1 MGLVPTAPETDDDG
15 GFTLDPSLLAE
26 RRAATARRTNTV
38 QVPAVRTVGFVISP
52 FVKRGRVDSIYYN
65 QTSMIRTIEELLGMP
80 PMNKFDAAALPMRSI
95 FTNEPDFRPF
105 GSMPNQTPLNNL
117 NPSPD
122 RLETSEKAAALES
135 MAMDFTHPDAAPEDR
150 LNRILWHV
158 AKGWSVPYPV
168 IPHRWGCRPDGDH

>member
-1 MGLVPTAPETDDDG
+1 MLADNDLALGEIVQAITHTSYWPRSAIFVTEDDSQDGVDHIDGHRTIGL
-15 GFTLDPSLLAE
+15 
-26 RRAATARRTNTV
+26 
-38 QVPAVRTVGFVISP
+38 VISP

-105 GSMPNQTPLNNL
+105 GTMLNQIPLTPL

-122 RLETSEKAAALES
+122 SLDTTENSAALET
-135 MAMDFTHPDAAPEDR
+135 MAMDLTHTDAPPRAR
-150 LNRILWHV
+150 LTRI
-158 AKGWSVPYPV
+158 
-168 IPHRWGCRPDGDH
+168 